1 MSEDIVQL
9 DLFDYIAKPKKVGR
23 PAKIDKEKVFAVKD
37 DLNKGFSNKSIMIKH
52 NIKERTFF
60 RIKKGD
66 YDDLFKEAIDS
77 SVNDF
82 SLELSL

>member
-1 MSEDIVQL
+1 VSKNIVQL

-23 PAKIDKEKVFAVKD
+23 PAKIDKETVFAVKD
-37 DLNKGFSNKSIMIKH
+37 DLNKGLSNKVIIVKH

-66 YDDLFKEAIDS
+66 YDNLFKEAIQS

-82 SLELSL
+82 ELALTD